1 LPRPTTSHGLSTS
14 ESVALSLSHSL
25 SVGDNHC
32 LGSAIASL
40 RLGDD
45 NEVDMLEL
53 TADHIALDISG
64 LGQSDGATKL
74 HLKDDTWLGE
84 SESELVARERD
95 MQELTST
102 VDHRRHLASAAK
114 TTSCALA
121 KIGTGLSNKT
131 NLRHDY
137 SFMGFSAPV

>member
-32 LGSAIASL
+32 LGSTIASL
-40 RLGDD
+40 CLGDD
-45 NEVDMLEL
+45 NEVDMLKL
-53 TADHIALDISG
+53 AADHVALDVAG

-74 HLKDDTWLGE
+74 HLEDNAWLGE
-84 SESELVARERD
+84 SESEFVARERD

-114 TTSCALA
+114 TTSRALA

-137 SFMGFSAPV
+137 SFMGFSPSV